1 MRNGLMGTIRDYT
14 TTFRTRNAGAFLVS
28 LDIVFATPELYQ
40 QWRDSGVINAESVA
54 TRMKVD
60 PDVVRII
67 DYPAASA
74 IKITMPRRTVA
85 GDPADTD
92 LDSAAQFVPL
102 LDLELPSPAS

>member
-1 MRNGLMGTIRDYT
+1 MGTIRDCT

-28 LDIVFATPELYQ
+28 VNIVFTTPELHR
-40 QWRDSGVINAESVA
+40 QWRDSGVINPESVA
-54 TRMKVD
+54 SRMKVD

-74 IKITMPRRTVA
+74 IKITIPRRTVA
-85 GDPADTD
+85 GDPQDTD

-102 LDLELPSPAS
+102 LDLELPAG

>member
-1 MRNGLMGTIRDYT
+1 MGTIRDYA

-28 LDIVFATPELYQ
+28 VDIVFATPELHR
-40 QWRDSGVINAESVA
+40 QWRDSGVINPESVA
-54 TRMKVD
+54 SRMKVD

-74 IKITMPRRTVA
+74 IKITIPRRTVA
-85 GDPADTD
+85 GDPQDTD

-102 LDLELPSPAS
+102 LDLELPTG